1 MKTWDVLLTL
11 RAPAGSLEDALEQLL
26 SALEADPRVDAW
38 TTSASADGSTVSAH
52 VGVAVAGGMA
62 EAINVAAQAL
72 IAAALTINWE
82 PDQAVVEA
90 QATDDGLKVAS

>member
-11 RAPAGSLEDALEQLL
+11 PPPAGNLEEVLEQLL

-38 TTSASADGSTVSAH
+38 TTSASADGTTVSAH
-52 VGVAVAGGMA
+52 LGVEVAAGMA
-62 EAINVAAQAL
+62 DAINVAAQAF

-82 PDQAVVEA
+82 PDQAVVQA
-90 QATDDGLKVAS
+90 QATDDGLAVAS